1 MKKLHL
7 VSVYSLSGFEI
18 VKSKYY
24 ICLCLLGNERSVQMN
39 LDRIDTLVINSLMQ
53 DGRKSFRQIAKEIG
67 VSTPTVESHFTKMM
81 GLGIIKN
88 IVPILDIER
97 IEKQT
102 SAFIYLKIDHP
113 NQTLIVAN
121 KISVIPEI
129 KNVYLLT
136 GEYNLMLK
144 VITDKPEHV
153 EELVRTRIAIIK
165 GIISS
170 SIQIVTKTIKESQS
184 VTITE
189 GIPIT
194 IKCDY
199 CNNEILKNAK
209 TLQVGPYER
218 NFCCNSCLTLY
229 KQKYRGRIDA
239 LSK

>member
-1 MKKLHL
+1 
-7 VSVYSLSGFEI
+7 
-18 VKSKYY
+18 
-24 ICLCLLGNERSVQMN
+24 
-39 LDRIDTLVINSLMQ
+39 MQ

-67 VSTPTVESHFTKMM
+67 VSTPTVESHFSKMT

-88 IVPILDIER
+88 IIPILDPER

-102 SAFIYLKIDHP
+102 SAFVYLKIDNP
-113 NQTLIVAN
+113 SQTLMIAN
-121 KISVIPEI
+121 KISTMPEI

-144 VITDKPEHV
+144 AITDKPDFI

-165 GIISS
+165 GISS
-170 SIQIVTKTIKESQS
+170 SIIQIVTRTVKETQG
-184 VTITE
+184 VTVRE

-194 IKCDY
+194 IKCDF
-199 CNNEILKNAK
+199 CNNDILKSSK
-209 TLQVGPYER
+209 TLQVGLYER
-218 NFCCNSCLTLY
+218 QFCCNSCLTLY